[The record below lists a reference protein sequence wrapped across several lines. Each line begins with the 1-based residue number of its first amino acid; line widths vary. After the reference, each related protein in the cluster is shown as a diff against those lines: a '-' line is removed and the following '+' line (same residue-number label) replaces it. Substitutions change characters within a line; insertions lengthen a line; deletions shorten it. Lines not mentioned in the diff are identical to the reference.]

1 MEIQQQSFADG
12 RKIIKTYADG
22 LPHSA
27 GVYRMLDANDNTL
40 YVGKAK
46 SLKNRVM
53 NYVNNSSLNTRL
65 QKMIS
70 MTAKMEII
78 TTRSEAEALLL
89 EANLI
94 KKYSPRYN
102 ILLKD
107 DKSFPYIYISA
118 DHDFPSISKHRGA
131 KTGKGKYLGPFV
143 SAGAVDE
150 TITMLQKIFLLRNC
164 SDNIFKNRTRPC
176 LQYQIKRCS
185 APCVNYINKDDYAE
199 HIRQAY
205 SFLSGKSRELQEEML
220 KEMQEASANQD
231 YEAAAQIRDRIRYLT
246 QVQQQ
251 SKLGGNAIEDA
262 DLIALARDN
271 DSASDSCCIQ
281 LFSFRG
287 GRNYGSKNY
296 FPTNIREHSNGEII
310 SNFIGRFYQSQPVPK
325 LILVSEELED
335 ATVLEEA
342 LRLSSDHAIS
352 IINPQRGE
360 KYELMQLALRNA
372 REALLRH
379 VSINI
384 SQKTV
389 LTGVQELFALEDIP
403 KRIEVYDN
411 SHISG
416 TNQVGA
422 MIVAGVDGFIK
433 NQYRKFDIK
442 GFTLPDPPPRAGEGI
457 SKGGDDYAML
467 REVLMR
473 RFKRLQEE
481 PGNKPDLVLIDGGAG
496 QFGIATQVFQELG
509 ITDIVYVGIAKGE
522 DRNAGREH
530 FFINGRE
537 PFQLPI
543 NDPVL
548 HYLQR
553 LRDEA
558 HRFAIGAHR
567 NKRSKSM
574 QISELD
580 LIEGIGAVRKKAL
593 LHHFGSVREVA
604 GASLEEI
611 AQVKTIGRDKARIIY
626 QHFHGNMDG

>member
-27 GVYRMLDANDNTL
+27 GVYRMLDTNDNTL

-53 NYVNNSSLNTRL
+53 NYVNNSALNTRL
-65 QKMIS
+65 QRMIS

-107 DKSFPYIYISA
+107 DKSFPYIYISS

-131 KTGKGKYLGPFV
+131 KSGKGKYLGPFV

-150 TITMLQKIFLLRNC
+150 TITLLQKIFLIRNC

-185 APCVNYINKDDYAE
+185 APCVDYINKDDYAE

-205 SFLSGKSRELQEEML
+205 IFLSGKSRELQEEML
-220 KEMQEASANQD
+220 EEMQAASAAQD
-231 YEAAAQIRDRIRYLT
+231 YEKAGQLRDRVRYLT

-262 DLIALARDN
+262 DLIALVRDDN
-271 DSASDSCCIQ
+271 GNGGNCCIQ
-281 LFSFRG
+281 IFSFRG
-287 GRNYGSKNY
+287 GRNFGSKHY
-296 FPTNIREHSNGEII
+296 FPTNIIEHSNGEII
-310 SNFIGRFYQSQPVPK
+310 SNFIGRFYQAQPAPK

-335 ATVLEEA
+335 ATLLEEA
-342 LRLSSDHAIS
+342 LRLNNDHAVS
-352 IINPQRGE
+352 IVHPQRGE
-360 KYELMQLALRNA
+360 KSELMEQALRNA

-379 VSINI
+379 LSMNI
-384 SQKTV
+384 SQKAV
-389 LTGVQELFALEDIP
+389 LTSVQELFALEDIP

-422 MIVAGVDGFIK
+422 MIVAGMDGFIK

-442 GFTLPDPPPRAGEGI
+442 GLTLPNPPPGEGI
-457 SKGGDDYAML
+457 IKGGDDYAML

-496 QFGIATQVFQELG
+496 QLSIATQVFQEMG

-530 FFINGRE
+530 FFMPGRE
-537 PFQLPI
+537 PFQLPVG
-543 NDPVL
+543 DPVL

-580 LIEGIGAVRKKAL
+580 SIEGIGAVRKKAL

-604 GASLEEI
+604 AASMEEI
-611 AQVKTIGRDKARIIY
+611 ARVKTIGRDKAKIIY
-626 QHFHGNMDG
+626 QHFHGNIDS

>member
-1 MEIQQQSFADG
+1 MEIQQLSSELSLAEG
-12 RKIIKTYADG
+12 RKIVKSYADE
-22 LPHSA
+22 LSHSA
-27 GVYRMLDANDNTL
+27 GVYRMLDASDNTL

-53 NYVNNSSLNTRL
+53 NYVNTSALNTRL
-65 QKMIS
+65 QRMIS

-78 TTRSEAEALLL
+78 STRNEAEALLL

-107 DKSFPYIYISA
+107 DKSFPYIYISD
-118 DHDFPSISKHRGA
+118 DHNFPSISKHRGA
-131 KTGKGKYLGPFV
+131 KTGKGKYFGPFV

-150 TITMLQKIFLLRNC
+150 TITLLQKAFLLRNC

-185 APCVNYINKDDYAE
+185 APCVDYINKPDYAE
-199 HIRQAY
+199 LHRQAQD
-205 SFLSGKSRELQEEML
+205 FLSGKSRQIQEELLQEM
-220 KEMQEASANQD
+220 KEASEAQD
-231 YEAAAQIRDRIRYLT
+231 YEKAGEIRDRIRHLT

-251 SKLGGNAIEDA
+251 SKLGGSSLEDA
-262 DLIALARDN
+262 DLIALVRDN
-271 DSASDSCCIQ
+271 NNTGDNCCLQI
-281 LFSFRG
+281 FSFRG
-287 GRNYGSKNY
+287 GRNYGNKNY
-296 FPTNIREHSNGEII
+296 FPANIREHGNSEII
-310 SNFIGRFYQSQPVPK
+310 SNFIAQFYRTQPIPK
-325 LILVSEELED
+325 LILISEEVED
-335 ATVLEEA
+335 VHVLEEA
-342 LRLSSDHAIS
+342 LRLITDYAVS
-352 IINPQRGE
+352 IVCPKRGE
-360 KYELMQLALRNA
+360 KLELMELALRNA
-372 REALLRH
+372 REALMRH
-379 VSINI
+379 LSASL
-384 SQKTV
+384 SQKAV
-389 LTGVQELFALEDIP
+389 LAGVQELFGLDDIP

-442 GFTLPDPPPRAGEGI
+442 NPATT
-457 SKGGDDYAML
+457 GGDDYAML
-467 REVLMR
+467 REVLTR

-481 PGNKPDLVLIDGGAG
+481 PENKPDLVLIDGGAG
-496 QFGIATQVFQELG
+496 QLGIATQVFEELG
-509 ITDIVYVGIAKGE
+509 INDIIYVGIAKGE

-530 FFINGRE
+530 FFMRGRE
-537 PFQLPI
+537 PFQLPE
-543 NDPVL
+543 NDAVL

-574 QISELD
+574 QVSELD
-580 LIEGIGAVRKKAL
+580 LIAGIGASRKKAL
-593 LHHFGSVREVA
+593 LYHFGSARAVA
-604 GASLEEI
+604 AASIEEI
-611 AQVKTIGRDKARIIY
+611 GRVTGISKEKAKIIY
-626 QHFHGNMDG
+626 QYFHGNVDI